1 MAASFSIEQVVAE
14 EKINEDLN
22 MESGLFL

>member
-14 EKINEDLN
+14 EEINEDLN